1 MYEYYKVQNYY
12 SGFRMIDT
20 VSEKHPNPDKD
31 YEWADAVRG
40 NTFPIIRD
48 KTKSFDERLA
58 AVRTNMRCNYVKA
71 CCGRLQDMMPY
82 KEYVQMWV
90 NNKHYAEFDKEL
102 MECIKKGK

>member
-1 MYEYYKVQNYY
+1 MYEYYNVQNYY
-12 SGFRMIDT
+12 TGIRIIDT

-40 NTFPIIRD
+40 LTFPVIRD

-71 CCGRLQDMMPY
+71 CCGRVDLIPY

-102 MECIKKGK
+102 MECLKNGK